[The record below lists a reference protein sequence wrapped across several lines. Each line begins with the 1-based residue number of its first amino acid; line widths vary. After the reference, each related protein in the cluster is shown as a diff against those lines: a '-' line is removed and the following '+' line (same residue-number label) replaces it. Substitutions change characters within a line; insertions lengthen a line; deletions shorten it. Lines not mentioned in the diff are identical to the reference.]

1 VLTRFGFAGGREVA
15 RAMPELLQLLAIGPT
30 GWGDEILAGAWL
42 TIRLAVATLPLG
54 LALGLFVALAKRS
67 NSMLLRGLG
76 ESFST
81 VFRGLP
87 ELLTLFIVFYGGQML
102 LQSAVSLF
110 SETPVEVSAFTAG
123 MIALGLVFAAYSSE
137 VFTAAFN
144 AIPVGQWEGA
154 AAIGLHRWQTLRL
167 VILPQLLRLALPGL
181 ANLWLVLLK
190 DTSLVSVIA
199 LNDLLRMTSVAVGT
213 SKQPFFFYFVACMIY
228 LAFSIVSSFGINAI
242 ERWSERGESRGPASA
257 RAAPR
262 EPAGEPAT

>member
-1 VLTRFGFAGGREVA
+1 
-15 RAMPELLQLLAIGPT
+15 MPDLLELLSYGPD

-42 TIRLAVATLPLG
+42 TIRLALATLPVG
-54 LALGLFVALAKRS
+54 LALGFLVSLARRS
-67 NSMLLRGLG
+67 NSVLLRGFG
-76 ESFST
+76 EAFST

-87 ELLTLFIVFYGGQML
+87 ELLTLFIVYYGGQFL
-102 LQSAVSLF
+102 LQWVVQLF
-110 SETPVEVSAFTAG
+110 SDGTVEVSGFLAG
-123 MIALGLVFAAYSSE
+123 MIALGVVFAAYASE

-144 AIPVGQWEGA
+144 GIAKGQWEAA

-213 SKQPFFFYFVACMIY
+213 SKQPFFFYFVACLIY
-228 LAFSIVSSFGINAI
+228 LLFSIISSFGIGAI
-242 ERWSERGESRGPASA
+242 ERWSERGEAERPTPRRPAPVAAAA
-257 RAAPR
+257 REAQS
-262 EPAGEPAT
+262 